1 MDDMPRPRPLH
12 LHRYVTRHGRAV
24 WYVRS
29 SYPPRKK
36 IRVRAEYGTPEFEE
50 EYLAALNGEKP
61 KPKAKTRTGSLK
73 WLYARYREADAWL
86 ALAAS
91 TRKARENIFAHVMET
106 GGEEPYTAIK
116 RADIEEGK
124 SRRRETPSAAR
135 DFLDAMRGMFRWAV
149 EAGLVTVDPT
159 TGVRNPKRKKSE
171 GFKAW
176 TMDDVT
182 KYEARWAQGTRQRV
196 WLHVLLYTGCR
207 RGDAVVLGRQHV
219 RDGVIT
225 FVTEKGRDKNRIE
238 VSRHIEP
245 ELAATL
251 AQGPCGDL
259 AFICGERGTP
269 LTKESFGNEFK
280 AACVE
285 AGIFDKSAHGLRK
298 LSATLWAEHGATEHE
313 LMAMFGWLTPAM
325 AALYTRKVDRRRLAM
340 SAAER
345 LARTR

>member
-1 MDDMPRPRPLH
+1 M
-12 LHRYVTRHGRAV
+12 TRHGRVV
-24 WYVRS
+24 WYVRGS
-29 SYPPRKK
+29 EPPRKK
-36 IRVRAEYGTPEFEE
+36 IRIRAEYGTPEFEE

-61 KPKAKTRTGSLK
+61 KPKAKARTGSLK
-73 WLYARYREADAWL
+73 WLYARYRETDAWF

-106 GGEEPYTAIK
+106 GGDEPYAAIK

-124 SRRRETPSAAR
+124 NRRRETPGAAR
-135 DFLDAMRGMFRWAV
+135 DFLDTMRGLFRWAV
-149 EAGLVTVDPT
+149 EAGLVAVDPT
-159 TGVRNPKRKKSE
+159 AGVRNPKRKKSE

-176 TMDDVT
+176 TLDDVAR
-182 KYEARWAQGTRQRV
+182 YEARWAPGTRQHV
-196 WLHVLLYTGCR
+196 WLHVLLYIGCR
-207 RGDAVVLGRQHV
+207 RGDAVILGRQHV
-219 RDGVIT
+219 RDGIVS
-225 FVTEKGRDKNRIE
+225 FVTEKGREKTRIE
-238 VSRHIEP
+238 VSRRIEP

-259 AFICGERGTP
+259 AFICGERGAP

-280 AACVE
+280 AACVK
-285 AGIFDKSAHGLRK
+285 AGILDKPAHGLRK
-298 LSATLWAEHGATEHE
+298 LSATLWAKRGATEHE

-325 AALYTRKVDRRRLAM
+325 AALYTRNVDRRRLAM